1 MIFALAN
8 ASGASAVDQ
17 ASGPDSAPLRE
28 LPDLVL
34 EPWLTTQTK
43 NGNFNRPSGTPAI
56 DGYGNAG
63 IAYGMLQEAA
73 RTGNMTY
80 LKSGMKTFNWLTRTR
95 QPLNGV
101 FYQMFSA
108 SAYNFARA
116 NFANRP
122 EFKRIR
128 GAWANQL
135 RRFPYQR
142 GVLGT
147 RYHYNKNL
155 VEALQVIELYNTGLR
170 GNSRK
175 AILRDRGLA
184 MRRALKV
191 INVLLPARVAKY
203 TRTVG
208 AAQGWPFEAKV
219 ANLSDPPKNPGAYNA
234 FVAGIYA
241 RAYSRLL
248 SRFRTERMR
257 QTSETMIRGVISR
270 TAPDGD
276 LAFDGRS
283 QEQAW
288 ALSLGG
294 YAAWTASSF
303 VVGAE
308 REINLAFAR
317 RVFSRLE
324 TAHVT
329 SASSFGFV
337 LTPAAGCCDKQD
349 MPPGQD
355 NYYDVIKYSGLTA
368 LTMGWAIE
376 ERPTDWQGGNDT
388 LPTDVPSKFVYSP
401 GNGRFFQ
408 HRGANIYWF
417 LRMQSDYFD
426 ARSDMGVAVMKVRNA
441 NGSWTDVVP
450 PRPYT
455 GGHHK
460 PADPASP
467 CLVYRRGCAYLEL
480 RGGTPL
486 GDGGYAFSATWRT
499 AKGTVVRRSAAS
511 VSPTETGLNL
521 SWDASVGDVFN
532 FFNFLPSASCTAT
545 GVAGPGV
552 AITVSGQTG
561 CTLAKATF
569 AGGSRVD
576 LRKTQSVAQ
585 PIGGKV
591 NVTYAATSN

>member
-17 ASGPDSAPLRE
+17 ASGPDTAPLRE

-73 RTGNMTY
+73 RTGDMTY
-80 LKSGMKTFNWLTRTR
+80 LKSGMKTFSWLTRTR

-116 NFANRP
+116 NFASRP

-128 GAWANQL
+128 TAWANQL

-142 GVLGT
+142 GVLGS

-155 VEALQVIELYNTGLR
+155 VEALEVIELYNTGLR

-175 AILRDRGLA
+175 AILNNRGLA
-184 MRRALKV
+184 LRRALRV

-208 AAQGWPFEAKV
+208 AGQGWPFTAKV

-234 FVAGIYA
+234 FVAGVYA

-248 SRFRTERMR
+248 ARFRTERMR
-257 QTSETMIRGVISR
+257 QTSETLIRGVISR

-303 VVGAE
+303 LVGAE

-324 TAHVT
+324 TTHVT

-376 ERPTDWQGGNDT
+376 ERPTDWQSGNDT
-388 LPTDVPSKFVYSP
+388 LPNDVPSSFVYGP
-401 GNGRFFQ
+401 GDGRFFQ
-408 HRGANIYWF
+408 HRGANTYWF

-426 ARSDMGVAVMKVRNA
+426 ARSDMGVAVMKVRKA
-441 NGSWTDVVP
+441 DGSWADVVP

-467 CLVYRRGCAYLEL
+467 CLVYRSGCAYLEL

-486 GDGGYAFSATWRT
+486 GDGGYAFSAAWRT
-499 AKGTVVRRSAAS
+499 PRGTVVRRNAAS
-511 VSPTETGLNL
+511 VTPTETGLNL
-521 SWDASVGDVFN
+521 SWDAQAGDVFN
-532 FFNFLPSASCTAT
+532 FFNFLPSPSCTAT

-552 AITVSGQTG
+552 TITVSGQSA
-561 CTLAKATF
+561 CTLAKARY

-576 LRKTQSVAQ
+576 MRKTQSVAQ